1 MSGVPGP
8 ISGVDP
14 SVPSSNGYIT
24 GIDPSAA
31 KAMAGPIQ
39 AVATQP
45 AASQLPVSPA
55 STQVADPAAERQRKA
70 TAHDR
75 LDRMLKARAD
85 ALQKPVL
92 DDQGNVAIEP
102 HKPVDALRT
111 SIRAFSGYVAGNP
124 EKVAD
129 LKDYLEG
136 RTDTMPD
143 GWIPDDSVRPSQA
156 TLHQQTLKHLG
167 DQARKDSPY
176 WSAAADAA
184 SVAGGYAGAFAQG
197 VTDLGV
203 GVANRLGGN
212 IAPVNVKAKLRAF
225 AQSVA
230 PWGEA
235 TTEQQ
240 AADEIA
246 AMEGTQNGIVD
257 VLRRSTEVVG
267 NVHQM
272 MGGGALGLVGKA
284 GKAAKAAQA
293 AQKVGVVGK
302 TVNAI
307 TNVTGAPFR
316 AAAQLGQFAGK
327 LSPMASA
334 AAGFA
339 AHSALTAAPGQ
350 AVEAA
355 KEGAVSG
362 AIMGVMGE
370 MGRGLYRYILKQP
383 AAKMGIDGK
392 NASETLKKWAADNGV
407 FRAEVETAENY
418 SKRLLNSWI
427 DGGMQ
432 GAPRISMDKVRA
444 IAAQGAFEGVGFSA
458 LDVEFREQ
466 IMAGIAGHDVNWGE
480 VAKIYSANF
489 LGTVGMHVPLR
500 DIPGFQRRDWAD
512 QTGDAPKPQEPAK
525 AQDAPQGPQ
534 KETGASRI
542 AEMAQGTPEQVQ
554 ANKLRMLRQR
564 MEARAQRA
572 GFSVVKPHEKVNLG
586 DQGMGPIQGFDS
598 SMTPEQIAALPKV
611 DVNTAF
617 ANEQRNINYEGM
629 RGEQPQPRPESIDYY
644 KDDSQR
650 QHYAEQAKTFEG
662 DVKIKVGSNAAQQAL
677 QFIPQRTK
685 AYKQLKD
692 IADNKASGT
701 VDFTA
706 DEARKFV
713 DYHARSAPRRRTSED
728 IKVSQPKIK
737 AIDSIAE
744 KLLTAYG
751 KPLEPPRGEA
761 TKGPDGPMP
770 QRPIGIRTSGDA
782 PMEAEARTGPDE
794 APVEMEMVGTPFDFR
809 IEGGQAWASPKLE
822 DALNIDSPMPA
833 DKFQEVLEQNTLM
846 ALLAAKENLPGV
858 EISSDQGVYAT
869 EDGVMRKI
877 VPGGDVVESPLQP
890 NPVWTR
896 TEKVPVRGKDPIPL
910 EQQQLADACVGVVNG
925 REDLLEADRHM
936 LSQLAETMNTVSAQ
950 NDRSVAETV
959 AMAGPFLEQII
970 NGDPVQAGKAIKG
983 LAEMMTIKAPEVV
996 MREMQQQESQPSRV
1010 AGKPTGS
1017 GPKRTWTD
1025 ESGDQRTD
1033 WGESM
1038 IDPNNPP
1045 TGIDFTDAD
1054 FVNQG
1059 GGVNMW
1065 RSMGADEFAK
1075 LESGDITYGGKAAGR
1090 GNYLSRYPEKAARIS
1105 EDGKVLVEFG
1115 GGKPKG
1121 ESSSTVLGNRN
1132 IVQAWRRV
1140 DGQWE
1145 PINRKQPR
1153 GDDNPDGYGPA
1164 QVGMGVPVPPEV
1176 VAGLKTTGRG
1186 AKGIVEKGWNYFQ
1199 QSLMKRAE
1207 SAGLGGK
1214 LGGIIRKAVTNT
1226 RKNISG
1232 HSDAG
1237 LFDLKRTDRKAQRAL
1252 GEEILSDKYGGHTTL
1267 YYAKTDKDAA
1277 GYFGEGRSLTP
1288 EEQKVIDTSR
1298 GTISHGARIAEE
1310 QGVKFRNLDGGEERG
1325 ITYDPNR
1332 KIGPRVPT
1340 SVMTDATMNRR
1351 GPVWDALVKWFGDA
1365 RGKTVEEVTQEY
1377 VNRSSAVSFDPT
1389 EHVRF
1394 ERVIPTRITVEGKI
1408 VKLFEDTP
1416 VEHAEKLAWRN
1427 AHIMGAI
1434 SAIPREAAKKREPG
1448 TEYRS
1453 EVTEALPENAQQLL
1467 NEIQDGFGKDAA
1479 REAEGIIRSLH
1490 GMAIRN
1496 DPSWAGTPGT
1506 DTHTA
1511 IKVIGDAFGVMK
1523 ALALSASSV
1532 VNIPE
1537 PIANAPLL
1545 TLKAITNGYGTIL
1558 RAFKDKSLGTMH
1570 RDLVSEGFL
1579 VDSKENIPHGSDGLM
1594 EKWDENL
1601 QKSKEL
1607 LMTPMRLLQDANEL
1621 ILASAAKERL
1631 GAMQRGEGVDND
1643 LAALKLLGF
1652 QANEAMA
1659 MIQGKGSPEM
1669 YAEYK
1674 NRIVSNLTGGKGLHG
1689 VEKSMAAHS
1698 RGFNAIVWFSNFFQ
1712 ARSRAATAVYERFRE
1727 APDFATKKDAAMQL
1741 ASFAGFTAL
1750 SGLLGNI
1757 IKKWVLGDDAGDY
1770 LHEMVSGATTGESV
1784 TNGLSSFAQLV
1795 LSGTLGGAGQL
1806 ISDPMFGP
1814 AKEGQSSMRIW
1825 SERLGGLFAPLGTV
1839 AKGADF
1845 LGALRGQDVPGY
1857 EGKTGW
1863 QALAKYITNVAPLAR
1878 GLDKGLFGLGV
1889 LAITEKDKDLD
1900 DAQDSYYRWLFKNA
1914 PPDGG
1919 DRSEL
1924 GKEWRDS
1931 MRKVVDQVQAGK
1943 SYGDEDLMDALVEA
1957 QMAHVDKSVDAAER
1971 SMELG
1976 EKPKPVSVRDA
1987 KTAMAASL
1995 RARQFFSAQKMSKL
2009 TAEQVKSLQAHLGE
2023 ENVARLKDY
2032 DTILEALAKRVSPTR
2047 RF

>member
-1 MSGVPGP
+1 VTGLDVPQQGGVNP
-8 ISGVDP
+8 
-14 SVPSSNGYIT
+14 
-24 GIDPSAA
+24 
-31 KAMAGPIQ
+31 
-39 AVATQP
+39 AV
-45 AASQLPVSPA
+45 
-55 STQVADPAAERQRKA
+55 K
-70 TAHDR
+70 DR
-75 LDRMLKARAD
+75 FQRMLKARAD

-92 DDQGNVAIEP
+92 DDQGTVLIPAQ
-102 HKPVDALRT
+102 KPVD
-111 SIRAFSGYVAGNP
+111 SIRTAIRSFSGFIAGNP
-124 EKVAD
+124 EQHVA
-129 LKDYLEG
+129 LRDYLEG
-136 RTDTMPD
+136 RTDALPQ
-143 GWIPDDSVRPSQA
+143 GWIPDNAVQPSMG
-156 TLHQQTLKHLG
+156 TLHGQSMRSAAEQG
-167 DQARKDSPY
+167 RKESPY
-176 WSAAADAA
+176 LSAASDAA
-184 SVAGGYAGAFAQG
+184 SVVGGYAGAFAQG

-225 AQSVA
+225 AQSVV
-230 PWGEA
+230 PWGEPM
-235 TTEQQ
+235 TEQQ

-246 AMEGTQNGIVD
+246 AMEGTQNGVVD

-272 MGGGALGLVGKA
+272 MGGGALGLAGKA

-316 AAAQLGQFAGK
+316 AASQLGQGFGK
-327 LSPMASA
+327 LSPMASM

-383 AAKMGIDGK
+383 AAKMGIDGR

-444 IAAQGAFEGVGFSA
+444 IASQGAFEGVGFSA
-458 LDVEFREQ
+458 LDVKFREQ
-466 IMAGIAGHDVNWGE
+466 LMAGVAGHDVDWGE

-489 LGTVGMHVPLR
+489 LGTVGMHIPLR
-500 DIPGFQRRDWAD
+500 EIPGFQRRDWAD
-512 QTGDAPKPQEPAK
+512 QTGAPEKPQEPAK
-525 AQDAPQGPQ
+525 SPDAPQEPA
-534 KETGASRI
+534 KEPGAGRI
-542 AEMAQGTPEQVQ
+542 AEMAKGTPEQVQ

-572 GFSVVKPHEKVNLG
+572 GFSVVKPYEKANLG
-586 DQGMGPIQGFDS
+586 DQGVGPIQGFDS

-644 KDDSQR
+644 KDDSLR
-650 QHYAEQAKTFEG
+650 QHYAEQAKTFDG

-692 IADNKASGT
+692 IAENKASGT

-770 QRPIGIRTSGDA
+770 QRPIGVRTSGDA
-782 PMEAEARTGPDE
+782 PMEAEARTGPDDG
-794 APVEMEMVGTPFDFR
+794 PVEMEMVGTPFDFR

-822 DALNIDSPMPA
+822 DALNIDSPMPT
-833 DKFQEVLEQNTLM
+833 DKFQEALEQNTSM

-890 NPVWTR
+890 NPEW
-896 TEKVPVRGKDPIPL
+896 KLAKSIPVGGADPIPI
-910 EQQQLADACVGVVNG
+910 EQQQLADAFVEVVNF

-936 LSQLAETMNTVSAQ
+936 LSQIAQVMGKVSMQ
-950 NDRSVAETV
+950 RDRSVAETV
-959 AMAGPFLEQII
+959 AMAGPFLEQIV
-970 NGDPVQAGKAIKG
+970 NGDPAQAGKAIKG

-996 MREMQQQESQPSRV
+996 MRDMQQQEP
-1010 AGKPTGS
+1010 A
-1017 GPKRTWTD
+1017 
-1025 ESGDQRTD
+1025 QR
-1033 WGESM
+1033 
-1038 IDPNNPP
+1038 P
-1045 TGIDFTDAD
+1045 
-1054 FVNQG
+1054 
-1059 GGVNMW
+1059 
-1065 RSMGADEFAK
+1065 
-1075 LESGDITYGGKAAGR
+1075 
-1090 GNYLSRYPEKAARIS
+1090 
-1105 EDGKVLVEFG
+1105 
-1115 GGKPKG
+1115 
-1121 ESSSTVLGNRN
+1121 
-1132 IVQAWRRV
+1132 
-1140 DGQWE
+1140 
-1145 PINRKQPR
+1145 PR

-1164 QVGMGVPVPPEV
+1164 QVGMGIPVPPEV

-1186 AKGIVEKGWNYFQ
+1186 AKGIAEKGWNWFQ

-1207 SAGLGGK
+1207 AAGLGGK
-1214 LGGIIRKAVTNT
+1214 LSSIIRKSVTNT
-1226 RKNISG
+1226 RKFISG

-1237 LFDLKRTDRKAQRAL
+1237 LFDLKRTSPKAQRAL
-1252 GEEILSDKYGGHTTL
+1252 GEEILSDKHGGHTTL

-1277 GYFGEGRSLTP
+1277 GYFGEGRTLNP
-1288 EEQKVIDTSR
+1288 DEQKVIDTAR
-1298 GTISHGARIAEE
+1298 GTISHGARIAEDL
-1310 QGVKFRNLDGGEERG
+1310 GVKFRNLDGGEERG

-1332 KIGPRVPT
+1332 KIAPRVPT
-1340 SVMTDATMNRR
+1340 STMVDATMNRR

-1377 VNRSSAVSFDPT
+1377 VNKSSAVSFDPT

-1394 ERVIPTRITVEGKI
+1394 ERVIPTRLTVDGKI

-1434 SAIPREAAKKREPG
+1434 SAIPRDAAKKPQDG
-1448 TEYRS
+1448 SPEYRS
-1453 EVTEALPENAQQLL
+1453 EVNEALPENAQQIL
-1467 NEIQDGFGKDAA
+1467 NDIQTEFGKDAA

-1558 RAFKDKSLGTMH
+1558 RAFKDKSLGTLH
-1570 RDLVSEGFL
+1570 RSLVSEGFL

-1631 GAMQRGEGVDND
+1631 EAMQRGEGVDND

-1659 MIQGKGSPEM
+1659 MIQGKGSAEM

-1727 APDFATKKDAAMQL
+1727 APDYDARKAAAGQL
-1741 ASFAGFTAL
+1741 LSFAGFTAL

-1757 IKKWVLGDDAGDY
+1757 IKKWVLGDDAGGY
-1770 LHEMVSGATTGESV
+1770 LHEMVAGGTPGESV
-1784 TNGLSSFAQLV
+1784 TNGISSFAQLV

-1806 ISDPMFGP
+1806 ISDPLFGP
-1814 AKEGQSSMRIW
+1814 AKEGQSSMRVW
-1825 SERLGGLFAPLGTV
+1825 AERLGGLVAPLGTV

-1845 LGALRGQDVPGY
+1845 IGALCGQDVPGY

-1889 LAITEKDKDLD
+1889 IAITEKDKDLD

-1914 PPDGG
+1914 PPEGG
-1919 DRSEL
+1919 DSSEL

-1931 MRKVVDQVQAGK
+1931 MRRVVDQVQAGK
-1943 SYGDEDLMDALVEA
+1943 FYGDDDLMDALVDA
-1957 QMAHVDKSVDAAER
+1957 QMAHVDRSVAAAER
-1971 SMELG
+1971 AVELG
-1976 EKPKPVSVRDA
+1976 QKPKPVSVRDA

-1995 RARQFFSAQKMSKL
+1995 RSRKFFSEQKMSKM
-2009 TAEQVKSLQAHLGE
+2009 TADQVKSLQAHLGE
-2023 ENVARLKDY
+2023 ENVQRLKDY
-2032 DTILEALAKRVSPTR
+2032 DTILEALAKKVAPPR